1 MLNKLFLKTKTQFR
15 EPLFTLS
22 ISNFSKNIHL
32 PPNKNT
38 NDNFKLK
45 KELEKPKLT
54 LNNEKI

>member
-54 LNNEKI
+54 